1 MTFLQENAIMLSP
14 ALRIKVWVDVL
25 FRMEMDNATIVPMD
39 LEKLMDN
46 ANLELNIAN
55 SISKMVLAKSAILNI
70 L

>member
-46 ANLELNIAN
+46 ASLELNIAN

>member
-1 MTFLQENAIMLSP
+1 M
-14 ALRIKVWVDVL
+14 DVL

-46 ANLELNIAN
+46 ASLELNIAN